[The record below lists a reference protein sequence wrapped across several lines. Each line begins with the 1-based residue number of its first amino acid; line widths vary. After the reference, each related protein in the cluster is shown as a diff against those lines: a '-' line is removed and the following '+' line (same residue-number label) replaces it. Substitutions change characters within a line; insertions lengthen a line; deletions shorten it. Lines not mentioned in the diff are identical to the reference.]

1 MSALKV
7 IGTVTPSA
15 RGDFTQRMTEF
26 PHVFEEATGEKL
38 VPCTL
43 NIRVSTEIRIKEDFR
58 IQGSRI
64 NEHEQDLLFEVCRID
79 GILGVQNSSYT
90 KKG

>member
-15 RGDFTQRMTEF
+15 RGDFTQRMTKF

-38 VPCTL
+38 VPGTL
-43 NIRVSTEIRIKEDFR
+43 NIRVSTEIRSKEHFR
-58 IQGSRI
+58 IHGSRI
-64 NEHEQDLLFEVCRID
+64 NEPEQDLLFEVCRIN
-79 GILGVQNSSYT
+79 GILSVQTPSYT